1 MFTETGSSAGSI
13 GASRGARRRRLL
25 AIRSA
30 YAADSTRDETAEVP
44 GDIESGDALA
54 SEPEAPTMSGS
65 VDTAPTSP
73 VNDRDRI
80 QDLLDD
86 VQPRTWVF
94 TGDNLGFEVQQ
105 ARRGWVEHFSDFIHE
120 RLERK
125 QDIILN
131 SSFADSTVEHLLK
144 DIDGRIL
151 RFQPDGVLIMP
162 SAAECAQRGADD
174 DFRETLQQLTDR
186 LHEEGCTVVL
196 NSPPCP
202 ANASH
207 AVTKTMQTA
216 ASRIRVVATQTGAVL
231 ADHFSHWQ
239 ATVQHDGVNANLY
252 DDSGQQPSARG
263 HRELARRL
271 LKSLNVRSS

>member
-1 MFTETGSSAGSI
+1 MLAIQSATGVESPVDDTAEYRGVPEEIVSSEVATESQVKRDAGSSVPPS
-13 GASRGARRRRLL
+13 
-25 AIRSA
+25 SA
-30 YAADSTRDETAEVP
+30 
-44 GDIESGDALA
+44 
-54 SEPEAPTMSGS
+54 
-65 VDTAPTSP
+65 
-73 VNDRDRI
+73 NDRDRI
-80 QDLLDD
+80 LDLLND

-105 ARRGWVEHFSDFIHE
+105 ARRGWVEHFSDYIHE
-120 RLERK
+120 RLKRK
-125 QDIILN
+125 QDMILN
-131 SSFADSTVEHLLK
+131 SSFADSTINHLLK
-144 DIDGRIL
+144 DVDGRIL
-151 RFQPDGVLIMP
+151 RFQPDVVLIMP

-174 DFRETLQQLTDR
+174 EFRETLQQLADR

-196 NSPPCP
+196 NSSPCP

-207 AVTKTMQTA
+207 SVTNTMQTA
-216 ASRIRVVATQTGAVL
+216 TSRIRAVAAQTGTVF

-239 ATVQHDGVNANLY
+239 ATVQHDGANANLH